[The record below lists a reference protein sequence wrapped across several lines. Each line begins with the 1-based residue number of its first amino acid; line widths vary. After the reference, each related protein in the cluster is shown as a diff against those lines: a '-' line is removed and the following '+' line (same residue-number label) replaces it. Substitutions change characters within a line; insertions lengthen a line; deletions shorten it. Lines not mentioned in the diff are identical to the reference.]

1 MERESWFRPSSWV
14 FILVVAALAVG
25 PSACGG
31 GDDGSSTSGGD
42 QAAEATSESA
52 PAETPPDD
60 DTSQPATQG
69 AAFEDVLACL
79 KAQGVDAQDQSNSTG
94 GAVIGI
100 DYSGGRT
107 TIEFEESQED
117 ADTTASIAESYGE
130 VIQAGTVV
138 ASIDPS
144 GSSDSAV
151 VKSCI
156 EA

>member
-1 MERESWFRPSSWV
+1 MKKAAWFRPSSWM
-14 FILVVAALAVG
+14 LVLVLAALAVG
-25 PSACGG
+25 PSACGS
-31 GDDGSSTSGGD
+31 DEGSSTSGGD
-42 QAAEATSESA
+42 DPAAEVTSESG
-52 PAETPPDD
+52 PAQSPSEAGSD
-60 DTSQPATQG
+60 QPVTQG

-79 KAQGVDAQDQSNSTG
+79 QAEGIEAEDQSNSTG

-144 GSSDSAV
+144 GSSDSATV
-151 VKSCI
+151 ASCI
-156 EA
+156 QG